1 MKIFLLLFSLF
12 AISANAL
19 DIQSWKTP
27 EGAKVLF
34 VETKGLPMLDIRLNF
49 DAASSRDGD
58 KPGVALMTN
67 NLIGTA
73 TKNKDEEQIIQDFE
87 SIGANLSVNSLKDM
101 SMVSLRTL
109 TRPEIL
115 RKAIHYFKEVVT
127 EPVFKQKYL
136 TRDKRQTYQA
146 FEADKQSP
154 GAIANKEFDRLI
166 FDNHPYAHPKAGTE
180 ESLKEITIDDI
191 QNHYKSYYVAKNMNI
206 AIVGD
211 IDKAKAMTIARMLS
225 QGFREGEKPPLNPM
239 TSPLKKPIEKHI
251 EFPSTQTHLLIGHNG
266 INRKHPDYYSL
277 YIGNHIL
284 GGSGLTSILS
294 EEIREKRGLTY
305 SVYSFFS
312 KMKSNGYFQIKAQT
326 KNKDVNESKQVAL
339 ETLKKFLA
347 EPVEQDRFD
356 DARDN
361 IIGGF
366 ALETSSNSNILTYL
380 SVIGFYDLP
389 LTYLDD
395 FISYIEKTS
404 PDSVQDSFK
413 RLINTDNLVIL
424 TVGKTQP

>member
-12 AISANAL
+12 AISASAL

-109 TRPEIL
+109 TRPKIL

-127 EPVFKQKYL
+127 EPVFKHKYL
-136 TRDKRQTYQA
+136 ARDKRQTYQA

-166 FDNHPYAHPKAGTE
+166 FNDHPYAHPKAGTE
-180 ESLKEITIDDI
+180 ESLRGITIEDL
-191 QNHYKSYYVAKNMNI
+191 QNHYRQYYVAKNMNI

-239 TSPLKKPIEKHI
+239 ISPLKKPIEKHI
-251 EFPSTQTHLLIGHNG
+251 EFPSTQTHLLIGHSG
-266 INRKHPDYYSL
+266 ISRKHPDYYSL

-326 KNKDVNESKQVAL
+326 KNKDVNVSRQVAL
-339 ETLKKFLA
+339 ETLEKFIK
-347 EPVEQDRFD
+347 EPVDQERFD
-356 DARDN
+356 DAKDN

-424 TVGKTQP
+424 SVGKTQS

>member
-127 EPVFKQKYL
+127 EPVFKHKYL
-136 TRDKRQTYQA
+136 ARDKRQTYQA

-166 FDNHPYAHPKAGTE
+166 FADHPYAHPKAGTE

-191 QNHYKSYYVAKNMNI
+191 QNHYKQYYVAKNMNI

-239 TSPLKKPIEKHI
+239 ISPLKKPIEKHI
-251 EFPSTQTHLLIGHNG
+251 EFPSTQTHLLIGHSG
-266 INRKHPDYYSL
+266 ISRKHPDYYSL

-326 KNKDVNESKQVAL
+326 KNKDVNVSRQVAL
-339 ETLKKFLA
+339 ETLRSLLKSLLIKRGLMML
-347 EPVEQDRFD
+347 R
-356 DARDN
+356 
-361 IIGGF
+361 IISLG
-366 ALETSSNSNILTYL
+366 ALPSRHQ
-380 SVIGFYDLP
+380 V
-389 LTYLDD
+389 
-395 FISYIEKTS
+395 
-404 PDSVQDSFK
+404 
-413 RLINTDNLVIL
+413 
-424 TVGKTQP
+424 TQIY

>member
-127 EPVFKQKYL
+127 EPVFKHKYL
-136 TRDKRQTYQA
+136 ARDKRQTYQA

-166 FDNHPYAHPKAGTE
+166 FADHPYAHPKAGTE

-191 QNHYKSYYVAKNMNI
+191 QNHYKQYYVAKNMNI

-225 QGFREGEKPPLNPM
+225 QGFREGEKPPTNPM
-239 TSPLKKPIEKHI
+239 ISPLKKPIEKHI
-251 EFPSTQTHLLIGHNG
+251 EFPSTQTHLLIGHSG

-312 KMKSNGYFQIKAQT
+312 KMKSNGYFQIKVQT
-326 KNKDVNESKQVAL
+326 KNKDVNVSRQVAL
-339 ETLKKFLA
+339 ETLRKFLA
-347 EPVEQDRFD
+347 EPVDQERFN
-356 DARDN
+356 DAKDN
-361 IIGGF
+361 ILLIKRGLMMLRIISLG
-366 ALETSSNSNILTYL
+366 ALPSRHQ
-380 SVIGFYDLP
+380 V
-389 LTYLDD
+389 
-395 FISYIEKTS
+395 
-404 PDSVQDSFK
+404 
-413 RLINTDNLVIL
+413 
-424 TVGKTQP
+424 TQIY

>member
-12 AISANAL
+12 AISASAL

-87 SIGANLSVNSLKDM
+87 SIGDNLSVNSLKDM

-127 EPVFKQKYL
+127 EPVFKHKYL
-136 TRDKRQTYQA
+136 ARDKRQTYQA

-166 FDNHPYAHPKAGTE
+166 FADHPYAHPKAGTE

-191 QNHYKSYYVAKNMNI
+191 HNHYKQYYVAKNMNI

-239 TSPLKKPIEKHI
+239 ISPLKKPIEKHI

-266 INRKHPDYYSL
+266 ISRKHPDYYSL

-326 KNKDVNESKQVAL
+326 KNKDVNVSRQVAL
-339 ETLKKFLA
+339 ETLEKFIK
-347 EPVEQDRFD
+347 EPVDQERFD
-356 DARDN
+356 DAKDN
-361 IIGGF
+361 
-366 ALETSSNSNILTYL
+366 
-380 SVIGFYDLP
+380 
-389 LTYLDD
+389 
-395 FISYIEKTS
+395 
-404 PDSVQDSFK
+404 
-413 RLINTDNLVIL
+413 
-424 TVGKTQP
+424 